1 MIDFGKSLRAVQTIQ
16 GVRSVELASRFGVH
30 AQQIHRWR
38 YQKTGSLALIHKICK
53 DLTPQFD
60 LPRTCTCNVA
70 LNPSFFFH

>member
-1 MIDFGKSLRAVQTIQ
+1 MIDFGKSLRAVQEIQ

-53 DLTPQFD
+53 ELNYDELEFI
-60 LPRTCTCNVA
+60 A
-70 LNPSFFFH
+70 LGTNGS